1 MRRLYLDWNA
11 TAPVVPAARAAAVAA
26 LSVPGNASSVHAEG
40 RASRALV
47 ERARRSL
54 AARFNVPA
62 DQVTFTSGG
71 TEANMTALSP
81 GIART
86 GEVGVQRLI
95 ISEVE
100 HPAVRSGGRFSPD
113 DVAVAPVDTNGLLD
127 PAALKDLLEADERP
141 ALVSVMA
148 ANNETGVLQP
158 LCDIAAL
165 CQAHGAIL
173 HTDAVQ
179 AFGRVADAA
188 LTADLVTLSGHK
200 IGAPAGVGA
209 LIRLTPL
216 AVPPLVLGGGQE
228 RGARGG
234 TENVAAIAG
243 FGAALD
249 GQAAD
254 PAAWEETRAARDGF
268 EVALIDAFD
277 DAIVFG
283 KGVPR
288 LPNTSLFS
296 VGTLP
301 AELLIIGLDLE
312 GMAVSSGAACSSG
325 KVGLSPVL
333 LAMGVEEAVASRAI
347 RVSVG
352 PAGAQAAFERFLV
365 ALRKVIVP
373 SDRCTRS

>member
-127 PAALKDLLEADERP
+127 PAALKDLLEA
-141 ALVSVMA
+141 
-148 ANNETGVLQP
+148 
-158 LCDIAAL
+158 
-165 CQAHGAIL
+165 
-173 HTDAVQ
+173 
-179 AFGRVADAA
+179 
-188 LTADLVTLSGHK
+188 
-200 IGAPAGVGA
+200 
-209 LIRLTPL
+209 
-216 AVPPLVLGGGQE
+216 
-228 RGARGG
+228 
-234 TENVAAIAG
+234 
-243 FGAALD
+243 
-249 GQAAD
+249 
-254 PAAWEETRAARDGF
+254 
-268 EVALIDAFD
+268 
-277 DAIVFG
+277 
-283 KGVPR
+283 
-288 LPNTSLFS
+288 
-296 VGTLP
+296 
-301 AELLIIGLDLE
+301 
-312 GMAVSSGAACSSG
+312 
-325 KVGLSPVL
+325 
-333 LAMGVEEAVASRAI
+333 
-347 RVSVG
+347 
-352 PAGAQAAFERFLV
+352 
-365 ALRKVIVP
+365 
-373 SDRCTRS
+373 